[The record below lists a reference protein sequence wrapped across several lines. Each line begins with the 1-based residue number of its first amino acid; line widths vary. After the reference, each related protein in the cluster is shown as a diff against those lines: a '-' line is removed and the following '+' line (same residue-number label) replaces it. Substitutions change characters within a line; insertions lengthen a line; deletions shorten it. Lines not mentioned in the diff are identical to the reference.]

1 MYYDVLIIGTGIAGC
16 SAALFLADKGY
27 SVLLTTKE
35 NSPYHTNTY
44 YAQGGIIG
52 KAKGDTVDNLAEDIL
67 KTGCGISNPLAV
79 EIISSEGPDLVKD
92 YLFKQLKVPFTLHE
106 GEPDCTAEG
115 AHTRR
120 RIYHSAD
127 YTGKAIQQILL
138 ENAKQHKRI
147 DILTSHIAIDLIT
160 NTHHSKDPIERYRE
174 TTCFGAYFYDIHN
187 NKVIKVLSDRTIL
200 ATGGIGYIF
209 LHTTN
214 PSSATG
220 DGIAMAYRAG
230 VPIINAEYVQFHP
243 TTLYLTNVPERF
255 LISESVRGE
264 GAKLINKYGTPF
276 MKKYHE
282 MEDLAPRDVVS
293 RAIFN
298 EMLETDSHSVY
309 LDLTPLKKTID
320 IKSRFPQI
328 YEKCKDYGINILEQ
342 PIPVVPSAHYFCGGI
357 KVDTNGKTPINH
369 LYAAGECS
377 CTGVHGANRL
387 ASTSLLE
394 GLLWGKRSADEI
406 IANYKKTDEK
416 RFEYIPDWK
425 EPELTDSDPVLIAND
440 IKTIRTLMWNYV
452 GIVRTSKR
460 LHRANRELTDMSLT
474 IEEFYREATLSK
486 QMIELRNMVN
496 TARIIAHS
504 SNRNKKSL
512 GCHFIE

>member
-1 MYYDVLIIGTGIAGC
+1 MYYDILIIGTGIAGC
-16 SAALFLADKGY
+16 SAAHFLADKGY
-27 SVLLTTKE
+27 SVLLVTKE
-35 NSPYHTNTY
+35 DSPSITNTF

-52 KAKGDTVDNLAEDIL
+52 KAEGDSSDALAKDIL
-67 KTGCGISNPLAV
+67 NTGCGISNPVTVNIL
-79 EIISSEGPDLVKD
+79 STEGPDLVKN
-92 YLFKQLKVPFTLHE
+92 YLFKELNVPFTLLK
-106 GEPDCTAEG
+106 GKPDCTAEG
-115 AHTRR
+115 AHSFR

-127 YTGKAIQQILL
+127 YTGKAIQEKML
-138 ENAKQHKRI
+138 ENAKKHKRI

-160 NTHHSKDPIERYRE
+160 NTHHSKDPVERYRD
-174 TTCFGAYFYDIHN
+174 TTCFGAYFFDIHN

-214 PSSATG
+214 PASATG

-230 VPIINAEYVQFHP
+230 VPIINSEYVQFHP
-243 TTLYLTNVPERF
+243 TTLYLSGIPERF

-276 MKKYHE
+276 MEKYHE
-282 MEDLAPRDVVS
+282 LKDLAPRDIVS

-298 EMLETDSHSVY
+298 EMLETDSHSVF
-309 LDLTPLKKTID
+309 LDLASLKKTID
-320 IKSRFPQI
+320 IKTRFPQI
-328 YEKCKDYGINILEQ
+328 FDKCKEFGINILEQ

-357 KVDTNGKTPINH
+357 KVDLDGRTPIKH
-369 LYAAGECS
+369 LFAAGECA
-377 CTGVHGANRL
+377 CTGIHGANRL

-394 GLLWGKRSADEI
+394 GLLWGKRSANHI
-406 IANYKKTDEK
+406 ISRFTKTDK
-416 RFEYIPDWK
+416 SRFEFIPNWK
-425 EPELTDSDPVLIAND
+425 EPELTESDPVLINND

-460 LHRANRELTDMSLT
+460 LHRANRELTDMSQT

-486 QMIELRNMVN
+486 QMIELRNMVT
-496 TARIIAHS
+496 TARIIAHA

-512 GCHFIE
+512 GCHFVE